1 MLRRR
6 LIRWLALA
14 VFCVIAASWCI
25 SLALE
30 GGWLRRSLETRLAA
44 AFGRPVEVGRFKF
57 AILDGPKLEADSV
70 TVGEDPHFGQEYFL
84 RAEQL
89 TASMRWAAL
98 LRGRLEFDRLSL
110 SGPSLNLVRS
120 ANGTWNYETWLPPSI
135 KQALPHTPHYSDA
148 QERVSQIEI
157 DGGRINFKRGADKLP
172 FALVDVTGYLNLQS
186 SGRWSLDLEAH
197 PMRAAVVL
205 QRSGTLRLR
214 GTVGG
219 ASARL
224 QPASLSLSWDSA
236 SLADAARLA
245 RGTDYG
251 LRGLLDAELAVQ
263 IDPASNDSGAS
274 PWKIDGT
281 VGVQGIHRWDLAGR
295 NDNPGVNLKFGAT
308 WRPRDPRLE
317 VAHWVIE
324 APRSTLA
331 GEANIRWPHGFQ
343 PELDLQQSQLSFS
356 DVIAWVHAFSSGLAE
371 DLTIDGTAG
380 VEGKFAGWPLHV
392 EDFKVK
398 TSVAAVRSDAGKVG
412 PLLIGPVQAAWSSSS
427 LGSSSLLSSSLVLA
441 PVSVRLF
448 AAEPNRGRSRVPS
461 EAVPEGVFHIEG
473 ALGPLRASEGLR
485 EWPYQL
491 TLAGQTK
498 RSEDLRAA
506 LAAAGWRYGSGWNVE
521 GPVSLQFTATGALR
535 SGTAVFRGSLDFRA
549 LQLWSDAVNIPISV
563 AAAKVEFSPGE
574 RRVEIAGARA
584 LGAEWKGTLEKK
596 GADSGWIFD
605 LSADRLEREDIGR
618 ELGQNRRS
626 LFYRM
631 LPFGSS
637 AGLAPEAQAAIARI
651 NAHGHVYLH
660 ELDLAP
666 LRLERVDATAEIRD
680 GGLTLRHAGA
690 DLYGGRVSGEFRVQ
704 MGTDVQYNFRGQ
716 VDRTDL
722 SALADLTVLK
732 SGIGGI
738 GSGEIE
744 FSARGIGRQALLS
757 SLEGE
762 GFLHIQDATI
772 DPLNAL
778 SGADDAPVRTAP
790 GGQFRTSSVSFRV
803 EDGHV
808 HVDPLLLSDRQG
820 QLEVIGDVDFG
831 RHLNLQVRSFSRAE
845 RLGPVEE
852 SAGADDA
859 WIIGGTLDE
868 PQVIRE
874 EQVTAGNRAVERAG
888 RR

>member
-1 MLRRR
+1 MLCTR
-6 LIRWLALA
+6 LVRWVAVA

-57 AILDGPKLEADSV
+57 AIWGGPQLEADSV

-98 LRGRLEFDRLSL
+98 LRGRLEFNRLFL

-120 ANGTWNYETWLPPSI
+120 ADGTWNYETWLPPSI
-135 KQALPHTPHYSDA
+135 KQDLPPSPRSSGA

-157 DGGRINFKRGADKLP
+157 GGGRINFKRGADKLP

-186 SGRWSLDLEAH
+186 YGRWALDLEAH

-224 QPASLSLSWDSA
+224 QPASLNLSWDSA

-251 LRGLLDAELAVQ
+251 LRGLLDAELAAR
-263 IDPASNDSGAS
+263 IDPSSDGGAS

-281 VGVQGIHRWDLAGR
+281 VRVQGVHRWDLAGR
-295 NDNPGVNLKFGAT
+295 DDNPGVNLKFSAA
-308 WRPRDPRLE
+308 WRPGDPQLE

-331 GEANIRWPHGFQ
+331 GEANIGWPHGFQ
-343 PELDLQQSQLSFS
+343 PELDLQLSQLDFS

-371 DLTIDGTAG
+371 DLSIDGTAG
-380 VEGKFAGWPLHV
+380 VEGKFAGWPLRV
-392 EDFKVK
+392 EDFKLK
-398 TSVAAVRSDAGKVG
+398 TSVAAVRSDAGRMG
-412 PLLIGPVQAAWSSSS
+412 PLLIGPVEAVWS
-427 LGSSSLLSSSLVLA
+427 SSSLVLA

-448 AAEPNRGRSRVPS
+448 SAEPNRGRSRVAS

-473 ALGPLRASEGLR
+473 AWGPLRASEGVR

-491 TLAGQTK
+491 TIAGQTR
-498 RSEDLRAA
+498 RSQDLRTA
-506 LAAAGWRYGSGWNVE
+506 LAAAGWRFGSDWNVE
-521 GPVSLQFTATGALR
+521 GPVSLQLTATGALR
-535 SGTAVFRGSLDFRA
+535 PGASAFRGSLNFRD
-549 LQLWSDAVNIPISV
+549 LHLSNDAVNVPISI
-563 AAAKVEFSPGE
+563 AAANVEFSRGE
-574 RRVEIAGARA
+574 RRVEIAGAQA

-618 ELGQNRRS
+618 ELGHNRRG
-626 LFYRM
+626 LLYRM
-631 LPFGSS
+631 LPFGGP

-651 NAHGHVYLH
+651 NAHGHVSLH
-660 ELDLAP
+660 ELDLEP

-680 GGLTLRHAGA
+680 GGLTLRHAQA
-690 DLYGGRVSGEFRVQ
+690 DLYGGRMSGEFRVQ
-704 MGTDVQYNFRGQ
+704 MGADVQYNFRGQ

-722 SALADLTVLK
+722 SALADLSALK
-732 SGIGGI
+732 SGLGGI
-738 GSGEIE
+738 ASGELE
-744 FSARGIGRQALLS
+744 FAAHGIGRQALLS

-762 GFLHIQDATI
+762 GFLHIQDATVG
-772 DPLNAL
+772 PLNVL
-778 SGADDAPVRTAP
+778 SGADEAAVRTAP
-790 GGQFRTSSVSFRV
+790 SGQFRTSSVSFRV

-808 HVDPLLLSDRQG
+808 HVDPLLLLDRQR
-820 QLEVIGDVDFG
+820 QLEIVGDVDFG
-831 RHLNLQVRSFSRAE
+831 RHLNLQVRSFSRVE
-845 RLGPVEE
+845 RPGPVEE

-859 WIIGGTLDE
+859 WIVGGTLDE

-874 EQVTAGNRAVERAG
+874 EQVTAGNRSVERAG

>member
-1 MLRRR
+1 MLRTR
-6 LIRWLALA
+6 LIRWLALG

-57 AILDGPKLEADSV
+57 AILGGPQLEADSV
-70 TVGEDPHFGQEYFL
+70 TVGEDPQFGQEYFL

-98 LRGRLEFDRLSL
+98 LRGRLEFDRIFLSR
-110 SGPSLNLVRS
+110 PSLNLVRS
-120 ANGTWNYETWLPPSI
+120 ADGTWNYETWLPPPS
-135 KQALPHTPHYSDA
+135 KQVLPQSARNSDA
-148 QERVSQIEI
+148 QERVSQIDI
-157 DGGRINFKRGADKLP
+157 GGGRINFKRGVDKLP

-197 PMRAAVVL
+197 PMRAAVIL

-224 QPASLSLSWDSA
+224 QPASLNLSWDSA

-251 LRGLLDAELAVQ
+251 LRGLLDAEVAIR
-263 IDPASNDSGAS
+263 IDPLSKDGGSS
-274 PWKIDGT
+274 PLEMDGT
-281 VGVQGIHRWDLAGR
+281 VRLRGIHRWDLAGR
-295 NDNPGVNLKFGAT
+295 DDNPGVNLTFGAA
-308 WRPRDPRLE
+308 WRPGEPELQ
-317 VAHWVIE
+317 VAQWVIE

-331 GEANIRWPHGFQ
+331 GEAKISWPHGFQ
-343 PELDLQQSQLSFS
+343 PELDLRQSQLNFS
-356 DVIAWVHAFSSGLAE
+356 DVIAWIHAFSSGMAE
-371 DLTIDGTAG
+371 DLSIDGTAG

-398 TSVAAVRSDAGKVG
+398 TSVAAVRSDAGKLG
-412 PLLIGPVQAAWSSSS
+412 PFTIGPIQALWSSSS
-427 LGSSSLLSSSLVLA
+427 LVFA

-448 AAEPNRGRSRVPS
+448 SAEPNRGRSRLPS
-461 EAVPEGVFHIEG
+461 DAVPEGVFRVEG
-473 ALGPLRASEGLR
+473 ELGPLRPGEGFR

-491 TLAGQTK
+491 TIAGQT
-498 RSEDLRAA
+498 RRFQDLRAA
-506 LAAAGWRYGSGWNVE
+506 LAAAGWSYGPDWSVE
-521 GPVSLQFTATGALR
+521 GSASLQLAAAGALR
-535 SGTAVFRGSLDFRA
+535 RGASVFHGSLDFRD
-549 LQLWSDAVNIPISV
+549 LRLTSDAVNIPISIT
-563 AAAKVEFSPGE
+563 AAKVEFSHGE
-574 RRVEIAGARA
+574 RRVELAGAKA

-596 GADSGWIFD
+596 GADSGWAFD
-605 LSADRLEREDIGR
+605 LSADRLKREDIGR
-618 ELGQNRRS
+618 ELGQNRRG

-631 LPFGSS
+631 LPFGGS

-651 NAHGHVYLH
+651 NARGHVYVH

-666 LRLERVDATAEIRD
+666 LRLERVDATAEVRD
-680 GGLTLRHAGA
+680 GGLTLRRAEA
-690 DLYGGRVSGEFRVQ
+690 DLYGGRVSGEFSVQ
-704 MGTDVQYNFRGQ
+704 LGADVQYEFRGQ

-722 SALADLTVLK
+722 SELAELGVVK

-738 GSGEIE
+738 GSGEFE
-744 FSARGIGRQALLS
+744 LAAHGIGRQALLS

-772 DPLNAL
+772 DPLNVL
-778 SGADDAPVRTAP
+778 STAGDEAVRTP
-790 GGQFRTSSVSFRV
+790 SGRFRTSSVSFRV
-803 EDGHV
+803 ADGRV
-808 HVDPLLLSDRQG
+808 HVDPLLLSDRQR
-820 QLEVIGDVDFG
+820 QLEIVGDVDFA
-831 RHLNLQVRSFSRAE
+831 RHLNLQVRSLSRAE
-845 RLGPVEE
+845 RPGPVEE
-852 SAGADDA
+852 AAGAEDA

-868 PQVIRE
+868 PQVIRD
-874 EQVTAGNRAVERAG
+874 EQVSARNRIVERAG

>member
-6 LIRWLALA
+6 LIRWLALP
-14 VFCVIAASWCI
+14 VLCVIAASWCI

-57 AILDGPKLEADSV
+57 AILDGPQLEADSV

-89 TASMRWAAL
+89 TASMRWSAL

-110 SGPSLNLVRS
+110 SDPSLNLVRS
-120 ANGTWNYETWLPPSI
+120 ANGTWNYETWLPPSS
-135 KQALPHTPHYSDA
+135 KQALPRSPRYSDA

-157 DGGRINFKRGADKLP
+157 GGGRINFKRGADKLP

-263 IDPASNDSGAS
+263 IDPASNDRGAS

-281 VGVQGIHRWDLAGR
+281 VGLRGIHRWNLAGR
-295 NDNPGVNLKFGAT
+295 DDNPSVNLKFGAT
-308 WRPRDPRLE
+308 WHPGDPQLE

-343 PELDLQQSQLSFS
+343 PELDLQQSQLNFS

-371 DLTIDGTAG
+371 DLSIDGTAG
-380 VEGKFAGWPLHV
+380 VEGKFAGWPLRV

-427 LGSSSLLSSSLVLA
+427 LGSSSLVLA

-448 AAEPNRGRSRVPS
+448 SAEPNRGRSRVPS

-473 ALGPLRASEGLR
+473 ALGPLRAREGLR
-485 EWPYQL
+485 ESPYQL
-491 TLAGQTK
+491 TIAGQTK
-498 RSEDLRAA
+498 RSEDLRTA
-506 LAAAGWRYGSGWNVE
+506 LAAAGWRYASDWNVE

-535 SGTAVFRGSLDFRA
+535 SGTAVFRGSLDFRD
-549 LQLWSDAVNIPISV
+549 LQLWSDAVNIPISI
-563 AAAKVEFSPGE
+563 AAAKVVFSPGE

-605 LSADRLEREDIGR
+605 LSADRLERDDIGR
-618 ELGQNRRS
+618 EFGQNRRS

-631 LPFGSS
+631 LPFGGS

-666 LRLERVDATAEIRD
+666 LRLERVDANAEIRD
-680 GGLTLRHAGA
+680 GGLTLRHAEA

-722 SALADLTVLK
+722 SALAGLSGLK

-738 GSGEIE
+738 GSGEFE
-744 FSARGIGRQALLS
+744 FAAHGIGRQALLS

-778 SGADDAPVRTAP
+778 SGADEAPVRTAP
-790 GGQFRTSSVSFRV
+790 SGQFRTSSVSFRV

-859 WIIGGTLDE
+859 WIVGGTLDE